1 LEFVILRWPPQ
12 AALEGGRLHI
22 LNRPLTI
29 RAQILPDSTSRIV
42 ACGKLSYNPCTVC
55 CREGHIT
62 MLGHL
67 VLCRV
72 ETERRQPVLSAPA
85 EPGLMRRLLSALF
98 RRR

>member
-1 LEFVILRWPPQ
+1 MLRIFRPPHKGE
-12 AALEGGRLHI
+12 AVNLV
-22 LNRPLTI
+22 LTI
-29 RAQILPDSTSRIV
+29 RAQISRDSASRIV

-72 ETERRQPVLSAPA
+72 ETERHQPVLSA
-85 EPGLMRRLLSALF
+85 PGLMRRLLSALF